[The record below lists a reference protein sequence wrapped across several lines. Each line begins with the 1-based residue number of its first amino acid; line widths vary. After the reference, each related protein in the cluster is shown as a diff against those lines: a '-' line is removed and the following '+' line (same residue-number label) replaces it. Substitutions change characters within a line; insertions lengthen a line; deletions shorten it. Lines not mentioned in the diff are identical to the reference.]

1 MGAPCPPNS
10 ANDLARPL
18 RCSGPMESAP
28 LNLTVTHKEPPRARA
43 KARWVLAVLSVVV
56 GIAAI
61 VFYVTKIRGGRTT
74 APAAPVGSAPGAG
87 DRVVPVTTAAVVRR
101 DVPVTVEGLGNVV
114 PLMTV
119 TVRPQVD
126 GRLDRVFFK
135 EGDPVKKGELLA
147 QIDAR
152 PFAIQL
158 HQGEAALARDRA
170 NLANAERTLERYT
183 RLSQDTL
190 VTEQQVD
197 DQRASTAQLEAVTQ
211 ADQATIESARLN
223 LDYARITSPID
234 GVTGV
239 RLVDP
244 GNIVKAA
251 DTSGIVIVTQ
261 LDPIAIIFTLPQDD
275 LPRVQQ
281 GMSKGKLVV
290 DAVARDGG
298 KLLGSGTLELVDN
311 QVNAQTATVRLKA
324 HFANPSRA
332 FWPSQFVKA
341 RLHLETEKDMIVIPA
356 AAVQR
361 GPKGTFV
368 YVVTPDKTT
377 NPKPV
382 EIASIEGDDA
392 IVQKGLVTGE
402 IVVTD
407 GQNQLKPGAKV
418 APRGDAPSAGASA
431 SPKGGPR
438 GAERAQ

>member
-1 MGAPCPPNS
+1 
-10 ANDLARPL
+10 
-18 RCSGPMESAP
+18 MESAP

-43 KARWVLAVLSVVV
+43 KARWVLAELSVVV
-56 GIAAI
+56 GVAAI

-74 APAAPVGSAPGAG
+74 APAAPVGSAPGTG

-290 DAVARDGG
+290 DALARDGG
-298 KLLGSGTLELVDN
+298 KLLGSGTLELIDN

-324 HFANPSRA
+324 HFANPSRS

-341 RLHLETEKDMIVIPA
+341 RLHLETEKNMIVVPA

-368 YVVTPDKTT
+368 YVVTPDKTAT
-377 NPKPV
+377 PKPV

-392 IVQKGLVTGE
+392 IIQKGLAPSE
-402 IVVTD
+402 IVVTE

-418 APRGDAPSAGASA
+418 APRGDAPSAGASP
-431 SPKGGPR
+431 SPKIGPR
-438 GAERAQ
+438 EAERTQ

>member
-1 MGAPCPPNS
+1 M
-10 ANDLARPL
+10 D
-18 RCSGPMESAP
+18 SAP
-28 LNLTVTHKEPPRARA
+28 LNLTVTHKEPRLRTRA
-43 KARWVLAVLSVVV
+43 KVRWVLAVLAAVI

-61 VFYVTKIRGGRTT
+61 GFYVTKIRGGGTT
-74 APAAPVGSAPGAG
+74 ALAAPRAG
-87 DRVVPVTTAAVVRR
+87 DRVVPVTTTAVARR

-135 EGDPVKKGELLA
+135 EGEPVKKGDLLA

-170 NLANAERTLERYT
+170 NLANAQRTLERYT
-183 RLSQDTL
+183 KLSQDTL

-197 DQRASTAQLEAVTQ
+197 DQRATTAQLEAVTE

-251 DTSGIVIVTQ
+251 DTSGIVVVTQ

-290 DAVARDGG
+290 DALARDGG

-341 RLHLETEKDMIVIPA
+341 RLHLETEKNMIVVPA

-368 YVVTPDKTT
+368 YVVTPDKTA

-392 IVQKGLVTGE
+392 IVQKGLATGE
-402 IVVTD
+402 IVVTE

-438 GAERAQ
+438 EAERAQ

>member
-1 MGAPCPPNS
+1 M
-10 ANDLARPL
+10 D
-18 RCSGPMESAP
+18 SAP
-28 LNLTVTHKEPPRARA
+28 LNLTVTHKESRPRTRA
-43 KARWVLAVLSVVV
+43 KVRRVLAVLAAVV

-61 VFYVTKIRGGRTT
+61 AFYITKMRGGATT
-74 APAAPVGSAPGAG
+74 APAGTAPGAG

-135 EGDPVKKGELLA
+135 EGDPVKKGDLLA

-170 NLANAERTLERYT
+170 NLANAQRTLERYT
-183 RLSQDTL
+183 KLSQDTL

-197 DQRASTAQLEAVTQ
+197 DQRATTAQLEAVTQ

-234 GVTGV
+234 GVSGV

-251 DTSGIVIVTQ
+251 DTTGIVVVTQ

-290 DAVARDGG
+290 DALARDGG
-298 KLLGSGTLELVDN
+298 KLLGSGTLELIDN
-311 QVNAQTATVRLKA
+311 QVNTQTATVRLKA
-324 HFANPSRA
+324 HFGNASRA

-341 RLHLETEKDMIVIPA
+341 RLHLETEKDMIVVPA

-368 YVVTPDKTT
+368 YVVTPDKTA

-392 IVQKGLVTGE
+392 IVQKGLASGD
-402 IVVTD
+402 IVVTE

-438 GAERAQ
+438 EAERAQ

>member
-1 MGAPCPPNS
+1 M
-10 ANDLARPL
+10 D
-18 RCSGPMESAP
+18 SAP
-28 LNLTVTHKEPPRARA
+28 LNLTAARKETRRQSGP
-43 KARWVLAVLSVVV
+43 KLWWVLVALAVVV
-56 GIAAI
+56 AAI
-61 VFYVTKIRGGRTT
+61 AFYATKMRGAGPTAAG
-74 APAAPVGSAPGAG
+74 APAGPSGGS
-87 DRVVPVTTAAVVRR
+87 DRVVPVTTAPVVRR

-126 GRLDRVFFK
+126 GRLEKVFFK
-135 EGDPVKKGELLA
+135 EGDPVKRGDVLA

-170 NLANAERTLERYT
+170 NLANAKRTLERYT
-183 RLSQDTL
+183 KLSQDTL

-211 ADQATIESARLN
+211 ADQATIEAARLN
-223 LDYARITSPID
+223 LDYARIISPID

-251 DTSGIVIVTQ
+251 DTTGIVVVTQ

-275 LPRVQQ
+275 LPRVQK
-281 GMSKGKLVV
+281 GMSKSKLVV
-290 DAVARDGG
+290 DALARDGG
-298 KLLGSGTLELVDN
+298 QILGSGTLELIDN
-311 QVNAQTATVRLKA
+311 QVNTQTATVRLKA
-324 HFANPSRA
+324 HFANPSRI

-341 RLHLETEKDMIVIPA
+341 RLHLETEKDMIVVPA
-356 AAVQR
+356 AAIQR

-368 YVVTPDKTT
+368 YVVAPDKTT

-382 EIASIEGDDA
+382 EIASIEGEDA
-392 IVQKGLVTGE
+392 IVQKGLATGE
-402 IVVTD
+402 IVVTE

-418 APRGDAPSAGASA
+418 APRGDAPSAGSA
-431 SPKGGPR
+431 SPPKSGTR
-438 GAERAQ
+438 EAERAR

>member
-1 MGAPCPPNS
+1 
-10 ANDLARPL
+10 
-18 RCSGPMESAP
+18 
-28 LNLTVTHKEPPRARA
+28 
-43 KARWVLAVLSVVV
+43 VLAAVV

-61 VFYVTKIRGGRTT
+61 AFYVTKMRGGGTT
-74 APAAPVGSAPGAG
+74 APAAAGSAPGAG

-170 NLANAERTLERYT
+170 NLANAQRTLERYT
-183 RLSQDTL
+183 KLSQDTL

-197 DQRASTAQLEAVTQ
+197 DQRASTAQLQAVTE

-251 DTSGIVIVTQ
+251 DTTGIVVVTQ
-261 LDPIAIIFTLPQDD
+261 LDPIAVIFTLPQDD

-290 DAVARDGG
+290 DAFTRDGG

-324 HFANPSRA
+324 QFANPGRA

-341 RLHLETEKDMIVIPA
+341 RLHLESEKNMIVVPA

-368 YVVTPDKTT
+368 YVVTPDKTA

-382 EIASIEGDDA
+382 EVASIEGDDA
-392 IVQKGLVTGE
+392 LVQKGLTAGE
-402 IVVTD
+402 IVVTE

-418 APRGDAPSAGASA
+418 APRGDAPSPGASA

-438 GAERAQ
+438 ETERTQ